1 MRIALTAAL
10 PQEYR
15 PFLKRGTLWR
25 RVSTRPYTQYLHVGC
40 DREILLVETGMGRK
54 PLQAGLD
61 RVIRKYAPDL
71 LISFGFA
78 GSLHER
84 LEVGDL
90 CRVESFF
97 HLDAASPPGLREPPF
112 YMAASADPGD
122 FSATSPVRKAAI
134 FTVELPKPKES
145 LVKLCGDIPSLLD
158 MESYHVA
165 RFAMEAKIPF
175 LCLRSVS
182 DGCRDAI
189 DFDVE
194 AITDGLGRVR
204 MMRVLGAV
212 ARHPQW
218 MRSFLLSWKRSRAA
232 GKTLADGLCPLL
244 TLPLEKLRKVGAM
257 VVPASACN
265 KESRLFGKLAWERQG
280 AS

>member
-15 PFLKRGTLWR
+15 LFLKRCTPWR

-40 DREILLVETGMGRK
+40 DREILLVETGMGEK
-54 PLQAGLD
+54 SVQAALD
-61 RVIRKYAPDL
+61 KVIREYAPDL

-78 GSLHER
+78 GSLHES
-84 LEVGDL
+84 LEVGGL

-97 HLDAASPPGLREPPF
+97 HLDAASPPGLRKPPLH
-112 YMAASADPGD
+112 MAASTPSGD
-122 FSATSPVRKAAI
+122 FYAESPARKAAI
-134 FTVELPKPKES
+134 LTVESPRPKAS
-145 LVKLCGDIPSLLD
+145 LVKLCRDIPSLLD

-165 RFAMEAKIPF
+165 RFAMEAKLPF

-182 DGCRDAI
+182 DGCRDEI

-204 MMRVLGAV
+204 MMRVLGAAV
-212 ARHPQW
+212 RHPQW
-218 MRSFLLSWKRSRAA
+218 IRSFLLSWKRSGRA

-244 TLPLEKLRKVGAM
+244 NVPLEMLRKVGTM
-257 VVPASACN
+257 VLPGFACN
-265 KESRLFGKLAWERQG
+265 EESRLFGKLV
-280 AS
+280 